1 MSELGLVNR
10 CGVPDTG
17 HDGTVDTDGSQICI
31 CAWQAWQAVGLGL
44 IFAGSMTFPWQHLA
58 TLAQWSL
65 GKKETDRNRGKGPD
79 ETLLNLNAVPSLRQY
94 ICYLK
99 K

>member
-31 CAWQAWQAVGLGL
+31 CAWQAVGSGL

-58 TLAQWSL
+58 TLGNTCSMESW
-65 GKKETDRNRGKGPD
+65 EERNR
-79 ETLLNLNAVPSLRQY
+79 
-94 ICYLK
+94 
-99 K
+99 